1 MASSIDKRAQI
12 YVTYNFADKYPNNP
26 KLIIHSFQFRITDES
41 SKFFS
46 NQSKQL
52 FRKKNDSRN
61 SHNFTYYLRGELKK
75 YLRSSIAGCRSK
87 NTEQFDHVLKKVKF
101 LFRKDSFVH
110 GMGKKF
116 LRTLIILT
124 MASIDLN

>member
-52 FRKKNDSRN
+52 FRKKMI
-61 SHNFTYYLRGELKK
+61 HA
-75 YLRSSIAGCRSK
+75 I
-87 NTEQFDHVLKKVKF
+87 H
-101 LFRKDSFVH
+101 
-110 GMGKKF
+110 
-116 LRTLIILT
+116 IILHII
-124 MASIDLN
+124 SEEN